1 MAGYLPYITMQIRR
15 LSISVFL
22 ALFGC
27 FAAIGVDAAE
37 EPAKKVPVTVN
48 ADKLDYDRANDVY
61 VAEGHVKLEQDGM
74 RVEADRVVLNNKTGE
89 AVAEGKVYLQEKG
102 DVIRA
107 DSVQININTKSGFIY
122 NGDLFMSK
130 DNLHLKGAE
139 IERKSET
146 VYHIKDGTF
155 TTCDE
160 GEWYLKADVIDV
172 DMERY
177 ATGSGVS
184 FNMVGLPVFYTPYLL
199 FPVRRQSGL
208 LIPEPGYSSTE
219 GFLLKNS
226 VFWSIS
232 DYQDM
237 TFYSDYRARH
247 GLGSAVEYRYN
258 NSRDSSGNL
267 FFNYFNTF
275 DRYREV
281 DKPDSRWL
289 LQYRHHEE
297 IAEDLSV
304 RADLNLV
311 SDFAYFQDLE
321 RRLEYRAE
329 PYLDSNVFYVERWDT
344 ASLYLLGQYATDLT
358 EKSNDNTIQK
368 LPELRYTIFE
378 EKVAGP
384 VRMNFEGTATNFS
397 RQTGDDVMRADFN
410 PRLSAVFG
418 TGGLT
423 FTPRIGARAT
433 YYDRSGVNAEFTEPA
448 ERKYYY
454 AETDLS
460 LRLSRIY
467 GSDKESGFGRI
478 RHSIEPSFS
487 YAYIPTI
494 DQTALPQLD
503 VIDAISAQ
511 NMATLSLTNR
521 MTARYKDASGFKTYD
536 FLIFRI
542 SESYDVAKAR
552 TEDSGTE
559 RPYSD
564 IHAELYL
571 KTPKMLAVSV
581 AEDYDFYTR
590 SFTSSS
596 ESATVTADYLRF
608 SLSHQYL
615 LDPHTKYVIAGAGA
629 TLGKWDVD
637 VQVWHDMLAKQTTQQ
652 EYKVHY
658 ASQCWGLGVMYVE
671 KPGERDYLLTLELK
685 GLGALKF

>member
-1 MAGYLPYITMQIRR
+1 MQIRR
-15 LSISVFL
+15 LSITVLLVLS
-22 ALFGC
+22 GC
-27 FAAIGVDAAE
+27 FFAVNAGRAE
-37 EPAKKVPVTVN
+37 EPAKKVPVTVK

-61 VAEGHVKLEQDGM
+61 VAEGHVRLDQDGM
-74 RVEADRVVLNNKTGE
+74 RLEADKVVLNNKTGE

-102 DVIRA
+102 DIIRA
-107 DSVQININTKSGFIY
+107 DSVQININTKAGLIY

-139 IERKSET
+139 IDRKSET
-146 VYHIKDGTF
+146 VYHIKDGIF
-155 TTCDE
+155 TTCDA
-160 GEWYLKADVIDV
+160 GEWYLKADEIDV

-177 ATGSGVS
+177 ATGTGVS
-184 FNMVGLPVFYTPYLL
+184 FNMAGLPVFYTPYLL

-208 LIPEPGYSSTE
+208 LIPEIGYSSGE
-219 GFLLKNS
+219 GFKMKNS
-226 VFWSIS
+226 VFWAMS

-258 NSRDSSGNL
+258 NSRDSSGTL

-304 RADLNLV
+304 RADLNMV

-329 PYLDSNVFYVERWDT
+329 PYLDSNLFYVERWDT

-368 LPELRYTIFE
+368 LPELRYNIFE

-384 VRMNFEGTATNFS
+384 FRMNFEGTATNFS

-423 FTPRIGARAT
+423 LTPRIGARGT

-454 AETDLS
+454 AGADLNM
-460 LRLSRIY
+460 RISRVY
-467 GSDKESGFGRI
+467 GSDQESGFGRI
-478 RHSIEPSFS
+478 RHSIEPSLS
-487 YAYIPTI
+487 YTYIPEI
-494 DQTALPQLD
+494 DQSRVPQLD
-503 VIDAISAQ
+503 VVDAVSAR
-511 NMATLSLTNR
+511 NTATLALTNR
-521 MTARYKDASGFKTYD
+521 LTARYKDASGFRTYD
-536 FLIFRI
+536 FLLFRI
-542 SESYDVAKAR
+542 SQSYDVAKAR
-552 TEDSGTE
+552 TENSGGSE

-564 IHAELYL
+564 FHAELYL
-571 KTPKMLAVSV
+571 KTPKMLTISV
-581 AEDYDFYTR
+581 AEDYDPYTR

-596 ESATVTADYLRF
+596 ESATLTAGAYRF
-608 SLSHQYL
+608 NFSHQYL
-615 LDPHTKYVIAGAGA
+615 LDPQTKYIIAGAGT

-637 VQVWHDMLAKQTTQQ
+637 VQIWHDILTKQTTQQ
-652 EYKVHY
+652 EYKLHY
-658 ASQCWGLGVMYVE
+658 GSQCWGLGLMYVE